1 MTPEF
6 TVIRDTTPA
15 AEIPRGA
22 VVAMGNFDGVHLGHR
37 AVIAA
42 ALRMGQAHGK
52 PAFAVTF
59 EPHPRS
65 FFSPNSP
72 QFRLSDETNKLR
84 LLAGTGLAGAV
95 VMTFDKS
102 RAGTS
107 AQDFIHHDLIERLGI
122 SGIAVGY
129 DFHFGKGRVGS
140 PSLLVSEAP
149 RLGIE
154 VDVQAHVDIEE
165 RPVSSSAIRM
175 ALAEGQ
181 IDDATAMLGGPWFV
195 SGEVIHGEK
204 RGRDLGY
211 PTANIRL
218 DKNCSL
224 KHGIY
229 AVRVGRGAER
239 FDAVASF
246 GRRPTFDNGAPLLE
260 VFVFDFKG
268 DLYGTTLDVAFISF
282 IRDELKFDSIDA
294 LIRQMDDD
302 SARARAATSRR
313 ARCVSEAWSHQLSKT
328 EKEKMLA
335 GELYRPDAEIG
346 AEQAQTKAWLVRYN
360 AALAQPVSE
369 RHALLRERLG
379 HVGAG
384 AVIRP
389 PFFCDFGYNIRIG
402 DGVFLNFNCVILDV
416 VEVSI
421 GDRTQIGPAVQIYA
435 ADHPRDAETRR
446 EGLEFGRPVRIG
458 SDVWIGGGAII
469 LPGIT
474 IGDGAIIG
482 AGSVVTRDV
491 GAGVTVAGNPARPR
505 QAETGPVGA
514 LRFSRLA
521 AMESPMFARRTI
533 SISGPASA

>member
-1 MTPEF
+1 
-6 TVIRDTTPA
+6 
-15 AEIPRGA
+15 
-22 VVAMGNFDGVHLGHR
+22 MGNFDGVHLGHR

-42 ALRMGQAHGK
+42 ALRMGRTHGK

-72 QFRLSDETNKLR
+72 QFRLSDEASKLR

-95 VMTFDKS
+95 VMTFDKA

-107 AQDFIHHDLIERLGI
+107 AQDFIHHDLIGRLGI

-140 PSLLVSEAP
+140 PGLLVSEAP
-149 RLGIE
+149 RIE

-181 IDDATAMLGGPWFV
+181 IGDATAMLGGPWFV

-218 DKNCSL
+218 DKNCGL

-239 FDAVASF
+239 YDAVASF

-260 VFVFDFKG
+260 VFLFDFNG
-268 DLYGTTLDVAFISF
+268 DLYGATLDVAFIAF

-294 LIRQMDDD
+294 LVRQMDDD
-302 SARARAATSRR
+302 SAQAR
-313 ARCVSEAWSHQLSKT
+313 
-328 EKEKMLA
+328 
-335 GELYRPDAEIG
+335 G
-346 AEQAQTKAWLVRYN
+346 
-360 AALAQPVSE
+360 
-369 RHALLRERLG
+369 
-379 HVGAG
+379 
-384 AVIRP
+384 
-389 PFFCDFGYNIRIG
+389 
-402 DGVFLNFNCVILDV
+402 
-416 VEVSI
+416 
-421 GDRTQIGPAVQIYA
+421 
-435 ADHPRDAETRR
+435 
-446 EGLEFGRPVRIG
+446 
-458 SDVWIGGGAII
+458 
-469 LPGIT
+469 
-474 IGDGAIIG
+474 
-482 AGSVVTRDV
+482 
-491 GAGVTVAGNPARPR
+491 
-505 QAETGPVGA
+505 
-514 LRFSRLA
+514 RLA
-521 AMESPMFARRTI
+521 AAPDAFPRLGTI
-533 SISGPASA
+533 T